1 LEIIMH
7 VPGNERPSGFEPITA
22 SLANHAEHD
31 GPAFTFVD
39 FGEDRNGIEWT
50 IGWTELYQRAR
61 AVAARLAQVT
71 SPGARVALVCPQNLD
86 YVVGFFGALCA
97 GMIAVPLYA
106 PEVSAHGERLVGAL
120 ADCDPEVWLT
130 SSSAMADVRALQ
142 EGHPIPSP
150 KQVIAVDTVRPELAA
165 EYQPVPI
172 SPGQPAYLQ
181 YTSGSTRRPAG
192 AVITH
197 RAVAA
202 NVAQA
207 TAAYDADGSTTCV
220 GWLPFFHDMGLIQ
233 LICLPTVLRCHSV
246 FTTPFAF
253 VRRPIRWLRMLGG
266 HRNVLT
272 AAPNFAFDL
281 VAARLTEKDSA
292 GVDLSGVS
300 VAINGSEPVR
310 ASTIDRFLTVTRP
323 LGFPATA
330 MRPSYGLAEATVF
343 VSTIPFGSP
352 ALTVTLDRGRL
363 GAGTAVPV
371 PFHDDRAV
379 GLVSAGRPVGQAL
392 RIVDG
397 DSGRMLPDDQV
408 GEIWLHGP
416 NVADGY
422 WRQAERSAECFG
434 ARISNADAHTP
445 ADGWLRTGDLG
456 VLHRD
461 ELFITGRL
469 KDLIIVD
476 GRNHYPQDVEAT
488 VEEAH
493 PAIRR
498 GHVAVFTVDRDGAE
512 QLVVIAEHHLK
523 ALPEHRDP
531 AEVAAAV
538 RAAVSRH
545 HDLGLADFVLAPPG
559 SVLRTSSGKVARSA
573 NRGQYLKSPRT
584 SGRES

>member
-1 LEIIMH
+1 MH
-7 VPGNERPSGFEPITA
+7 VPGTEFPSGFEPITA
-22 SLANHAEHD
+22 SLAHHAEHD
-31 GPAFTFVD
+31 GPAFTFAD
-39 FGEDRNGIEWT
+39 FGADRYGVEWT
-50 IGWTELYQRAR
+50 IGWSELDQRAR

-71 SPGARVALVCPQNLD
+71 EPGARIALVCPQNLD
-86 YVVGFFGALCA
+86 YVVGFFGALYA

-130 SSSAMADVRALQ
+130 SSSAMAGIRELQ
-142 EGHPIPSP
+142 EGQPIPRP
-150 KQVIAVDTVRPELAA
+150 KQVIAVDAVAPELAD
-165 EYQPVPI
+165 EYRPVRI
-172 SPGQPAYLQ
+172 SPEQPAYLQ
-181 YTSGSTRRPAG
+181 YTSGSTRAPAG

-197 RAVAA
+197 RAVVA
-202 NVAQA
+202 NVGQA
-207 TAAYDADGSTTCV
+207 AAAYGADGTTTCV

-233 LICLPTVLRCHSV
+233 LICLPVVLRCHSV

-253 VRRPIRWLRMLGG
+253 VRRPIRWLRMLGA
-266 HRNVLT
+266 HPNVLT

-281 VAARLTEKDSA
+281 VASRLTEKDSA
-292 GVDLSGVS
+292 GIDLAGVS
-300 VAINGSEPVR
+300 VAINGSEPVQ
-310 ASTIDRFLTVTRP
+310 ASTIDRFLTATRP

-343 VSTIPFGSP
+343 VSTTPGGVP
-352 ALTVTLDRGRL
+352 AMTVTLDRDQL
-363 GAGTAVPV
+363 GAGTAVVV
-371 PFHDDRAV
+371 PPDDDRAV
-379 GLVSAGRPVGQAL
+379 GLVSAGKPVGQSL

-397 DSGRMLPDDQV
+397 ETGRMLPDGSV

-422 WRQAERSAECFG
+422 WRQPERSAQCFG
-434 ARISNADAHTP
+434 ACIGNAGVGTP
-445 ADGWLRTGDLG
+445 KDGWLRTGDLG
-456 VLHRD
+456 VLHGG

-493 PAIRR
+493 RAIRR
-498 GHVAVFTVDRDGAE
+498 GHVAVFTVDRDGVE
-512 QLVVIAEHHLK
+512 QLVVIAEHGQQVQ
-523 ALPEHRDP
+523 PEHRAPD
-531 AEVAAAV
+531 EVASAV

-545 HDLGLADFVLAPPG
+545 HDLGLLDFVLLTPG

-573 NRGQYLKSPRT
+573 NRSWYLRSRT